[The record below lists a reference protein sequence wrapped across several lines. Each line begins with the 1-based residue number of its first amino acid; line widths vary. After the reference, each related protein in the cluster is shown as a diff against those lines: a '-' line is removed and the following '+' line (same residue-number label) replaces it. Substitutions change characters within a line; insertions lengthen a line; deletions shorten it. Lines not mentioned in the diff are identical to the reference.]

1 MEQGWN
7 KCFLSFQNAFAY
19 ICKKRYATNAVNDN
33 KNKNKKKKDNKNKKE
48 IFRSFQHVENPQIV
62 ENPVENC
69 HLYVENLKTD
79 VENCSFYVF

>member
-1 MEQGWN
+1 MHMHA
-7 KCFLSFQNAFAY
+7 LAY
-19 ICKKRYATNAVNDN
+19 TRMHSHATACYNI
-33 KNKNKKKKDNKNKKE
+33 NKNKKKDKKKEINKKT

-69 HLYVENLKTD
+69 SLYVENLKTD